1 MPKEKMCIRDRL
13 CFDACSYLVSF
24 QNKSKSKQDIEQ
36 KMIDYLNENY
46 SNPNL
51 SLTYISNIFGYS
63 PKYLGRIFKNY
74 TNTFFTQYLTTL
86 RMEKARYLI
95 LNTDLPIADIFESVG
110 VTRCV

>member
-1 MPKEKMCIRDRL
+1 
-13 CFDACSYLVSF
+13 
-24 QNKSKSKQDIEQ
+24 
-36 KMIDYLNENY
+36 MIDYLNENY

-86 RMEKARYLI
+86 RMEKARDLI

-110 VTRCV
+110 VTTLQHFYRLFKKQFGNSPAAMRKNKPKE